1 MTGKEPDRREEIMK
15 VALELFAEKGY
26 HRTKI
31 SDMVNRAGV
40 AQGTFYW
47 YFKSKAAIATEII
60 QSGEERLLE
69 VVSKGYRQVPGTVQD
84 AVSASRSLFI
94 ELFQFSQDNR
104 HLMELLLKGMDT
116 EETVKE
122 AVLKARRRLEEGFRQ
137 NITRA
142 IDLGILPANDPT
154 LQAALL
160 TSLLE
165 GMLERWLFSE
175 HSDLTGKTADEMAR
189 ELVRFEFFGLLGI

>member
-47 YFKSKAAIATEII
+47 YFKSKATIATEII

-84 AVSASRSLFI
+84 AVSASHALFI
-94 ELFQFSQDNR
+94 ELFQFSQDNH

-122 AVLKARRRLEEGFRQ
+122 AVLEARRRLEEGFRQ

-142 IDLGILPANDPT
+142 MELGILPANDPT

-175 HSDLTGKTADEMAR
+175 HSDLTEKTADEMAR

>member
-1 MTGKEPDRREEIMK
+1 MK